1 MVRPQTCRRLLF
13 HVVRLEVAATTTV
26 TTYGS
31 ILYSSFTAIWLPVGM
46 YRSGVQ
52 QPNRMEAQDTDIGT
66 PDGEDHQGDGQPA
79 ANPPKALLDH
89 TPLA

>member
-1 MVRPQTCRRLLF
+1 MLLRRL
-13 HVVRLEVAATTTV
+13 EITSTTTV

-46 YRSGVQ
+46 YRYRMYRP
-52 QPNRMEAQDTDIGT
+52 PNRMEARTLTLGRQMVKITRAMAS
-66 PDGEDHQGDGQPA
+66 QPRS
-79 ANPPKALLDH
+79 PKALLDH